1 MLKQVVIGVGAWLL
15 AGAGVLAWWVRIKGG
30 AK

>member
-1 MLKQVVIGVGAWLL
+1 MLKQMVIGIGAWLL
-15 AGAGVLAWWVRIKGG
+15 AGACALAWWVRIKGG